1 MLVVLSFKY
10 PTSCYEIELEKKSVI
25 MFGWGMMFD
34 YYGQMLHGL
43 NKYNLIVGMKL
54 PQIEE
59 LKLEIPYLLRPS
71 VCNSLKSDAVLP
83 VFQPVCK
90 AAVETQSDMR
100 QRLVTLKT
108 EIEDLLT
115 KRIPFILRRFTPKVV
130 RYQPVQHTVVK
141 TPTEISFHD
150 SDKTY
155 HLSASQ
161 QTKRLRKRRFI
172 SQLIGLGI
180 QGISA
185 YLEYRKTTRFEKGLQ
200 QLLRHNNLQDHEIR
214 AIKKEMLSL
223 TKATVK
229 DLNRLRH

>member
-1 MLVVLSFKY
+1 MLVVLSFIY

-25 MFGWGMMFD
+25 KFGWGMMFD

-59 LKLEIPYLLRPS
+59 LNLKIPYLLRPS
-71 VCNSLKSDAVLP
+71 VCHSLKPDTVLP

-100 QRLVTLKT
+100 PRLVTLKT
-108 EIEDLLT
+108 EIKDLLT
-115 KRIPFILRRFTPKVV
+115 KKIPFILRRFTPQAV
-130 RYQPVQHTVVK
+130 RYQPVQHTVVR
-141 TPTEISFHD
+141 TPIEVHD

-155 HLSASQ
+155 YLSASQ

-180 QGISA
+180 EGNQCI
-185 YLEYRKTTRFEKGLQ
+185 
-200 QLLRHNNLQDHEIR
+200 LRI
-214 AIKKEMLSL
+214 
-223 TKATVK
+223 
-229 DLNRLRH
+229 